1 MIKKITPFLLI
12 LFGVGLLVISSYLTY
27 FTLAG
32 GVERETVAN
41 GTTTY
46 GGRFT
51 NLMFGFEIFAISAQT
66 WLGIVFIGMA
76 IYIAKRK

>member
-1 MIKKITPFLLI
+1 MTKKITPFFLI

-32 GVERETVAN
+32 GVEREMVAN

-46 GGRFT
+46 GAQFT
-51 NLMFGFEIFAISAQT
+51 SLMFGFEIPAISAQT
-66 WLGIVFIGMA
+66 WLGIIFISMA
-76 IYIAKRK
+76 IFIAKRK